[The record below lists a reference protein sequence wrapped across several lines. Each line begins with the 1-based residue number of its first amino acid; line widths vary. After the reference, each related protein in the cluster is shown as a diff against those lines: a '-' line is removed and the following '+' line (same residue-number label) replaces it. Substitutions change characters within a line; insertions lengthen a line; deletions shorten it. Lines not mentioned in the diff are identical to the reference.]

1 MEISPD
7 SIILWQWRF
16 IIINATLV
24 FSWLVMALLVIISL
38 LITRNLST
46 GEYISRWQSGLEMT
60 VIFIKEQIRDI
71 TQRDPLPYLPFL
83 GTLLLFIS
91 VSNLLSPV
99 PGYQPPTGSIYTTA
113 ALALCVFFAVPV
125 FGITRLGIKGYLK
138 HYIQPTVFMLPF
150 NIIGEFSRTLALA
163 VRLFGNV
170 MSGTMIAAILLS
182 VVPLFVPVLMQLL
195 DLLVGQIQAY
205 IFTVLATVY
214 IASASKTQTEDTEEE
229 AEYQGENEYEE

>member
-7 SIILWQWRF
+7 SIILWQWGF
-16 IIINATLV
+16 ITINGTLV

-38 LITRNLST
+38 LITKNLST
-46 GEYISRWQSGLEMT
+46 GEHISRWQSGLEMT

-71 TQRDPLPYLPFL
+71 TQSDPLPYLPFL
-83 GTLLLFIS
+83 GALLLFIS

-99 PGYQPPTGSIYTTA
+99 PGYHPPTGSIYTTA

-182 VVPLFVPVLMQLL
+182 VVPLFIPVLMHLL
-195 DLLVGQIQAY
+195 ELLVGQIQAY

-229 AEYQGENEYEE
+229 AVYQDEDENEI